1 MENDYKDEYI
11 TTVPGND
18 REIPVAIYEEKSID
32 EKDGETFCQKNP
44 EYRCG
49 FAKALNS
56 CGNCR
61 GK

>member
-1 MENDYKDEYI
+1 MENDYKHEHI

-18 REIPVAIYEEKSID
+18 RDILVSIGEEKTRDEID
-32 EKDGETFCQKNP
+32 GKTFCQKNP
-44 EYRCG
+44 GYRCG

-61 GK
+61 GI